1 LLNAENRLVAAEEA
15 AGLIKFDWSI
25 HGSDYGYPLSL
36 DGHVFRTNEIRRMTE
51 AISFSDPNT
60 YEGNQQ
66 IFGDHPRRRM
76 AAYVHSTLV
85 GVPVNRVQGVHSNR
99 NGEKFAFST
108 SDLNSRYLSG
118 ERINLSAL
126 DFSCV
131 RGCHQELEYEF
142 TTQM

>member
-1 LLNAENRLVAAEEA
+1 
-15 AGLIKFDWSI
+15 
-25 HGSDYGYPLSL
+25 
-36 DGHVFRTNEIRRMTE
+36 
-51 AISFSDPNT
+51 
-60 YEGNQQ
+60 
-66 IFGDHPRRRM
+66 M

-131 RGCHQELEYEF
+131 RGCHQDLEYEF